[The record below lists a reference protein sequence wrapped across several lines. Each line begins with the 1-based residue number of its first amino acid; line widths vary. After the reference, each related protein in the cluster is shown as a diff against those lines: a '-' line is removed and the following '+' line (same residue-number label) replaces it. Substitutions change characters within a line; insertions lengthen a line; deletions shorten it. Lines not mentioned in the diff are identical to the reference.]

1 MWGVHVTNAKE
12 AKETSVSQGS
22 FYAWQAKLD
31 HNARERARF
40 GETSHKTLY
49 GAWGSSYYYETL
61 HKQTMIPGIIF
72 ASFFIADIKVG
83 EMYFWGQASQL
94 LCSVS
99 QDICPDGKENTI
111 DPENIKT
118 LAEAKKLWRR
128 IVYSKT
134 RGCYTHKFDSFV
146 WTFGMTKMPR
156 IFLLLPLFKFSE
168 IYDSGTLYDF
178 PERQLCDTWLSLA
191 RTFAVT
197 PLNTLTL
204 PNTPDPLEHPRQLF
218 WTEAKH
224 NSQTWLKDSRFWQGV
239 PASVYI
245 KPT

>member
-1 MWGVHVTNAKE
+1 MLGVHVTNAKE

-40 GETSHKTLY
+40 GGTSHKTLY
-49 GAWGSSYYYETL
+49 GAWGSSHDYKTL

-111 DPENIKT
+111 DLENIKNFG
-118 LAEAKKLWRR
+118 
-128 IVYSKT
+128 
-134 RGCYTHKFDSFV
+134 RGHINLIPSSENLEWQKCLEYFYFSHCSSFPR
-146 WTFGMTKMPR
+146 FMTQ
-156 IFLLLPLFKFSE
+156 
-168 IYDSGTLYDF
+168 
-178 PERQLCDTWLSLA
+178 ERFTISQRGNC
-191 RTFAVT
+191 VT
-197 PLNTLTL
+197 P
-204 PNTPDPLEHPRQLF
+204 
-218 WTEAKH
+218 
-224 NSQTWLKDSRFWQGV
+224 DSH
-239 PASVYI
+239 
-245 KPT
+245 